1 MTTDAIGG
9 GKLSLST
16 LERILLAAGSFYL
29 LVMPF
34 RASIALRYMAL
45 SVMLAAT
52 FALWHRRSAPPIP
65 RLVLYSLAAWLALCV
80 SSVLWSVNPLYSAR
94 ELKHEAVVPPLLFVI
109 YFLSAQ
115 GQFVRFWNAT
125 LLAGLVMLG
134 ALALGSVALTGGW
147 DPERWHAGV
156 GPYST
161 WLVMTF
167 PLVLGIALPG
177 AVMIFDCGRW
187 RWPLFALI
195 SALVIG
201 SAYLTLNRI
210 IWPSLAV
217 SLAVFG
223 GVALVRL
230 RLSGSDR
237 RRLLL
242 MSGVALLALMIVFG
256 LSAASKAL
264 DSYPTTPTVQGSIA
278 HDARIKIWRF
288 AAQVIPEAPL
298 LGHGFGRAILGE
310 QMQAA
315 LKDEVL
321 WHGHNVFLN
330 AVLQLGVVGLAALV
344 ALFGAIAWRYVV
356 YVRSP
361 LREANVVGI
370 VGLAFLAGFL
380 VKNSTDD
387 FLVRHTAA
395 LFWAMNGMLM
405 GYGERLLRP
414 AVPERVTPAAGAPRS
429 PLPARSPPAE
439 DTPVSSA

>member
-1 MTTDAIGG
+1 MTTDAIGA

-45 SVMLAAT
+45 AVMLSAT
-52 FALWHRRSAPPIP
+52 FALWRRRSAPPIP
-65 RLVLYSLAAWLALCV
+65 RVVLYSLAAWLALCV

-94 ELKHEAVVPPLLFVI
+94 ELKHEAIVPPLLFVI

-115 GQFVRFWNAT
+115 GQFVRFWNST
-125 LLAGLVMLG
+125 LLAGLVILG
-134 ALALGSVALTGGW
+134 ALALGSALAGSW
-147 DPERWHAGV
+147 DAERWHAGV
-156 GPYST
+156 GPFST

-177 AVMIFDCGRW
+177 AVMVFDCGRW
-187 RWPLFALI
+187 RWPLFALV

-223 GVALVRL
+223 GLALLRL
-230 RLSGSDR
+230 RLPGSDR

-242 MSGVALLALMIVFG
+242 MSGVALLALMVVFG

-264 DSYPTTPTVQGSIA
+264 DSYPSTPTVTGSIE

-288 AAQVIPEAPL
+288 AAQVIPEAPF

-330 AVLQLGVVGLAALV
+330 AVLQLGIVGLAALLT
-344 ALFGAIAWRYVV
+344 LFGAIAWRYVL
-356 YVRSP
+356 YARSSS
-361 LREANVVGI
+361 REANVVGI

-414 AVPERVTPAAGAPRS
+414 ERLERITPAAEAPRS
-429 PLPARSPPAE
+429 PLPARSPAE